1 MPGMTCITDCS
12 TLLATTQSQVT
23 TANPTPSVATVSA
36 VRRGLRPRAATASR
50 SVGPAEAIR
59 WRSHALRRT
68 SASGRAA
75 KAAPMARRKV
85 ATRPNEAARV
95 QRSSRIAAEPAT
107 RLAASAM

>member
-36 VRRGLRPRAATASR
+36 VRRGLRPRAASASR
-50 SVGPAEAIR
+50 SVGPAEAVR
-59 WRSHALRRT
+59 CRSHVLRRT

-75 KAAPMARRKV
+75 KAALKAMRKV
-85 ATRPNEAARV
+85 ATRPHGAARV
-95 QRSSRIAAEPAT
+95 QRSSTIAAEPAT
-107 RLAASAM
+107 RLVASAM